1 MRTTL
6 NIEDNLYK
14 KVKAKAALE
23 GRKVTELIEE
33 GLGLVLNTKNKDVSM
48 NSHKPLQL
56 PTLDRSN
63 GKMLFQGMNVD
74 QIINHLKQLDANE
87 K

>member
-1 MRTTL
+1 MKTTL

-33 GLGLVLNTKNKDVSM
+33 GLFK
-48 NSHKPLQL
+48 H
-56 PTLDRSN
+56 
-63 GKMLFQGMNVD
+63 
-74 QIINHLKQLDANE
+74 
-87 K
+87 

>member
-33 GLGLVLNTKNKDVSM
+33 GLSLVLNTKNKDVSM
-48 NSHKPLQL
+48 SSHKPPQL

-74 QIINHLKQLDANE
+74 QIINHLKQLGSV
-87 K
+87 

>member
-1 MRTTL
+1 
-6 NIEDNLYK
+6 
-14 KVKAKAALE
+14 
-23 GRKVTELIEE
+23 
-33 GLGLVLNTKNKDVSM
+33 M
-48 NSHKPLQL
+48 NSHKPPQL

>member
-33 GLGLVLNTKNKDVSM
+33 GLSLVLNTQNKDVSM
-48 NSHKPLQL
+48 NRHKPPQL